1 MIPSANEVIEDFT
14 LVPDSERLQLLLEY
28 SEALPELDARFG
40 ENPELMERVEECQ
53 SPVFIAVEGD
63 SERVNLYFSA
73 PREAP
78 TTRGFA
84 SVLNAALNG
93 QSAKDILELPDDF
106 PSNLGLD
113 KLISPLR
120 VRGMRGMLA
129 RIKRKTRE
137 LVADTSQ

>member
-1 MIPSANEVIEDFT
+1 MSADEIVEEFS
-14 LVPDSERLQLLLEY
+14 LMPDSEKLQLLLEY
-28 SEALPELDARFG
+28 SENLPEIPAKYG

-53 SPVFIAVEGD
+53 APVFIAVEGGAD
-63 SERVNLYFSA
+63 SVELFFSA

-84 SVLNAALNG
+84 SVLHSALNG
-93 QSAKDILELPDDF
+93 KSAQEITELDEDF
-106 PSNLGLD
+106 PGQLGLE

-120 VRGMRGMLA
+120 VRGMRGMLF

-137 LVADTSQ
+137 LVDS

>member
-1 MIPSANEVIEDFT
+1 MSADEIVEEFA
-14 LVPDSERLQLLLEY
+14 LMPDSEKLQLLLEY
-28 SEALPELDARFG
+28 SENLPEIPAKYG

-53 SPVFIAVEGD
+53 APVFIAVEGVA
-63 SERVNLYFSA
+63 SSVELFFSA

-84 SVLNAALNG
+84 SVLHSALNG
-93 QSAKDILELPDDF
+93 KSAQEITELDDDF
-106 PSNLGLD
+106 PGQLGLE

-120 VRGMRGMLA
+120 VRGMRGMLF

-137 LVADTSQ
+137 LVDS

>member
-1 MIPSANEVIEDFT
+1 LSADEIVEEFS
-14 LVPDSERLQLLLEY
+14 LMPDSEKLQLLLEY
-28 SEALPELDARFG
+28 SENLPEIPAKYG

-53 SPVFIAVEGD
+53 APVFIAVEGGAD
-63 SERVNLYFSA
+63 SVELLFSA

-84 SVLNAALNG
+84 SVLHSALNG
-93 QSAKDILELPDDF
+93 KSAQEITELDDDF
-106 PSNLGLD
+106 PGQLGLE

-120 VRGMRGMLA
+120 VRGMRGMLF

-137 LVADTSQ
+137 LVDS

>member
-1 MIPSANEVIEDFT
+1 MNYQEVAEEFT
-14 LVPDSERLQLLLEY
+14 SLSDSDRLQLLLEY
-28 SEALPELDARFG
+28 ADDLPEPPARFG

-53 SPVFIAVEGD
+53 APVFIAVEGD
-63 SERVNLYFSA
+63 SDRVEIFFSA

-84 SVLNAALNG
+84 SVLNTVCNLR
-93 QSAKDILELPDDF
+93 SAQEILDLKDDF
-106 PSNLGLD
+106 PSMLGLD

-120 VRGMRGMLA
+120 VRGMRGMLF

-137 LVADTSQ
+137 LAA

>member
-1 MIPSANEVIEDFT
+1 MIQSALDVIEDFS
-14 LVPDSERLQLLLEY
+14 LVPDSEKLQLLLEY
-28 SEALPELDARFG
+28 SEALPELDSRFG

-63 SERVNLYFSA
+63 PERVNLFFSA

-93 QSAKDILELPDDF
+93 QSAQDILELPDDF
-106 PSNLGLD
+106 PTALGLD
-113 KLISPLR
+113 ALISPLR
-120 VRGMRGMLA
+120 VRGMRGMLS
-129 RIKRKTRE
+129 RIKRKTAA
-137 LVADTSQ
+137 LID

>member
-1 MIPSANEVIEDFT
+1 MNYQEVAEEFT
-14 LVPDSERLQLLLEY
+14 SLSDSDRLQLLLEY
-28 SEALPELDARFG
+28 ADDLPEPPARFG

-53 SPVFIAVEGD
+53 APVFIAVEGD
-63 SERVNLYFSA
+63 PERVEIFFSA

-84 SVLNAALNG
+84 SVLNTVCNLR
-93 QSAKDILELPDDF
+93 SAQEILDLTDEF
-106 PSNLGLD
+106 PSMLGLD

-120 VRGMRGMLA
+120 VRGMRGMLF

-137 LVADTSQ
+137 LAA

>member
-1 MIPSANEVIEDFT
+1 MIQSALDVIEDFS
-14 LVPDSERLQLLLEY
+14 LVPDTEKLQLLLEY
-28 SEALPELDARFG
+28 SEALPALDPRFG

-53 SPVFIAVEGD
+53 SPVFIAVEG
-63 SERVNLYFSA
+63 SGEKVNLFFSA

-84 SVLNAALNG
+84 SVLNSALNG
-93 QSAKDILELPDDF
+93 QSAQDILDLPDDF
-106 PSNLGLD
+106 PTALGLD
-113 KLISPLR
+113 ALISPLR

-137 LVADTSQ
+137 LVG

>member
-1 MIPSANEVIEDFT
+1 LSADEIVEEFS
-14 LVPDSERLQLLLEY
+14 LMPDSEKLQLLLEY
-28 SEALPELDARFG
+28 SENLPEIPAKYG

-53 SPVFIAVEGD
+53 APVFIAVEGGAN
-63 SERVNLYFSA
+63 SVELFFSA

-84 SVLNAALNG
+84 SVLHSALNG
-93 QSAKDILELPDDF
+93 KSAQEITELDDDF
-106 PSNLGLD
+106 PGQLGLE

-120 VRGMRGMLA
+120 VRGMRGMLF

-137 LVADTSQ
+137 LVDS

>member
-1 MIPSANEVIEDFT
+1 MIPSASAVVEDFALT
-14 LVPDSERLQLLLEY
+14 SDRDKLPLLLEY
-28 SEALPELDARFG
+28 SEALPELDQRFG

-53 SPVFIAVEGD
+53 SPVFIAVEGTPD
-63 SERVNLYFSA
+63 KVQLHFSA

-84 SVLNAALNG
+84 SVLNSALNG
-93 QSAKDILELPDDF
+93 QSAADILSLPDDF
-106 PSNLGLD
+106 PSQLGLE

-129 RIKRKTRE
+129 RIKRKTQE
-137 LVADTSQ
+137 LVAAS

>member
-1 MIPSANEVIEDFT
+1 MIPSAQTVIEDFSLT
-14 LVPDSERLQLLLEY
+14 PDREKLQLLLEY
-28 SEALPELDARFG
+28 SEALPELDPRFG

-63 SERVNLYFSA
+63 ADAISLYFSA

-84 SVLNAALNG
+84 SVLNSALNN
-93 QSAKDILELPDDF
+93 QAAADILALPDDF
-106 PSNLGLD
+106 PSQLGLD

-129 RIKRKTRE
+129 RIKRKTAE
-137 LVADTSQ
+137 LVAAS

>member
-1 MIPSANEVIEDFT
+1 MIQSALDVIEDFS
-14 LVPDSERLQLLLEY
+14 LVPDSEKLQLLLEY
-28 SEALPELDARFG
+28 SEALPELDPRFG

-53 SPVFIAVEGD
+53 SPVFIAVEG
-63 SERVNLYFSA
+63 SEEKVSLFFSA

-84 SVLNAALNG
+84 SVLNSALNG
-93 QSAKDILELPDDF
+93 QSAQDILDLPDDF
-106 PSNLGLD
+106 PTALGLD
-113 KLISPLR
+113 ALISPLR

-137 LVADTSQ
+137 LVG

>member
-1 MIPSANEVIEDFT
+1 LIQSALDVIEDFS
-14 LVPDSERLQLLLEY
+14 LVPDTEKLQLLLEY
-28 SEALPELDARFG
+28 SEALPALDPRFG

-53 SPVFIAVEGD
+53 SPVFIAVEG
-63 SERVNLYFSA
+63 SGEKVNLFFSA

-84 SVLNAALNG
+84 SVLNSALNG
-93 QSAKDILELPDDF
+93 QSAQDILDLPDDF
-106 PSNLGLD
+106 PTALGLD
-113 KLISPLR
+113 ALISPLR

-137 LVADTSQ
+137 LVG

>member
-1 MIPSANEVIEDFT
+1 VNYQEVAEEFT
-14 LVPDSERLQLLLEY
+14 SLSDSDRLQLLLEY
-28 SEALPELDARFG
+28 ADDLPEPPARFG

-53 SPVFIAVEGD
+53 APVFIAVEGD
-63 SERVNLYFSA
+63 SDRVEIFFSA

-84 SVLNAALNG
+84 SVLNTVCNLR
-93 QSAKDILELPDDF
+93 SAQEILDLTDDF
-106 PSNLGLD
+106 PSMLGLD

-120 VRGMRGMLA
+120 VRGMRGMLF

-137 LVADTSQ
+137 LAA

>member
-1 MIPSANEVIEDFT
+1 MSADEIVEEFS
-14 LVPDSERLQLLLEY
+14 LMPDSEKLQLLLEY
-28 SEALPELDARFG
+28 SENLPEIPAKYG

-53 SPVFIAVEGD
+53 APVFIAVEGGAN
-63 SERVNLYFSA
+63 SVELFFSA

-84 SVLNAALNG
+84 SVLHSALNG
-93 QSAKDILELPDDF
+93 KSAQEITELDDDF
-106 PSNLGLD
+106 PSQLGLE

-120 VRGMRGMLA
+120 VRGMRGMLF

-137 LVADTSQ
+137 LVDS